1 MGSRSTARQP
11 PTSER
16 FSSVSAPPCASAI
29 CRHRTRPMPDP
40 PGLVVKNGTNRLRV
54 LESPGPS
61 SSTVSSKAGGLGR
74 HPRPADADAAGRLG
88 RRVDRVLEQV
98 DQQLLDLVGVGLD
111 GQVGPALDGNRAP
124 LVEPCHLL
132 DQRPDPHR
140 LRARRRQAGQLGVG
154 GHEAAQ
160 RLGAGR
166 DDAEA
171 VPRSTSQSEGR
182 GSRCTRL
189 PRLPAIDLI
198 GASEL
203 FSS

>member
-1 MGSRSTARQP
+1 
-11 PTSER
+11 
-16 FSSVSAPPCASAI
+16 
-29 CRHRTRPMPDP
+29 MPDP

-61 SSTVSSKAGGLGR
+61 SSTVSSKAGGLGQCR
-74 HPRPADADAAGRLG
+74 DQPTLTPPAVSVAASIAFLSRLIS
-88 RRVDRVLEQV
+88 
-98 DQQLLDLVGVGLD
+98 QLLDLVGVGLD

-124 LVEPCHLL
+124 LVEPRHLL
-132 DQRPDPHR
+132 DQRPGRH
-140 LRARRRQAGQLGVG
+140 ATAGSAPAAGPAGVG

-171 VPRSTSQSEGR
+171 APEIDFPVRRR